1 MKRKLFLLP
10 IAAAALLFSCNAI
23 EEPASESGD
32 GKAVVVNFS
41 LGTAT
46 RATSG
51 ISDDAVNTAYVFAF
65 DGDRLDGSASATG
78 KSGSISVTPGSR
90 TFIAVVNPN
99 SEFSFTGVS
108 SPDDVMSLVSSLES
122 EGLADMVMVGS
133 STAAITASTTSV
145 TIPVTR
151 LVSKISVNSLKF
163 DLTGALEGKSVS
175 DVAIYVKN
183 YPTTESYSGVE
194 GTAYTSGLYAARQST
209 FEVYDQIGTMADGAA
224 VTGHHFFCYPRKTT
238 LNVSGSKAIRLC
250 VTGTIDGQKYYW
262 SLPVNNG
269 TFWDSLAFT
278 TGDEHFGVM
287 RNHSYEYSI
296 TITRAGV
303 PDDGSSPDPTRPE
316 DQGKDDLE
324 DDEDLSTSELTFTLN
339 VIPFVEVA
347 EQEISF

>member
-10 IAAAALLFSCNAI
+10 IAAAALLVSCNAI
-23 EEPASESGD
+23 EEPASGAGD

-46 RATSG
+46 KATSG

-65 DGDRLDGSASATG
+65 DGDRLDGSASASG

-99 SEFSFTGVS
+99 TEFSFTGIS
-108 SPDDVMSLVSSLES
+108 NPDDVMSLVSSLAS
-122 EGLADMVMVGS
+122 EGIADMVMVGS
-133 STAAITASTTSV
+133 STAQISESTATV

-175 DVAIYVKN
+175 DVALYIKN
-183 YPTTESYSGVE
+183 YPTTESYSGVA
-194 GTAYTSGLYAARQST
+194 GTTCTSGLYPLNQST
-209 FEVYDQIGTMADGAA
+209 FEVYDAIGTMADGA
-224 VTGHHFFCYPRKTT
+224 VETGHQFFCYPRKTT
-238 LNVSGSKAIRLC
+238 TNISGSKTIRLC

-269 TFWDSLAFT
+269 TFWNSGAFT
-278 TGDEHFGVM
+278 AGDEHFGVM
-287 RNHSYEYSI
+287 RNHSYEYNI

-303 PDDGSSPDPTRPE
+303 PDDGGDPDPTDPE
-316 DQGKDDLE
+316 DHGKDDLE
-324 DDEDLSTSELTFTLN
+324 DDEDLSTSELSFTLN
-339 VIPFVEVA
+339 VVPFVEVA